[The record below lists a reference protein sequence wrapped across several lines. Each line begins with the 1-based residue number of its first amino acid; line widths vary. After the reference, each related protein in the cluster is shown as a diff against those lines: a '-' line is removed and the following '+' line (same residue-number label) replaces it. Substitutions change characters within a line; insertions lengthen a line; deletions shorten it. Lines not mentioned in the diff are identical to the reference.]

1 MTIHKDKRVLVGMS
15 GGIDSSAVCIMLQ
28 EQGYEVVGVTMRTW
42 DVPSHFST
50 PGQEQPDEVLEAQ
63 ALAARLGIEHHV
75 ADVREEFRQVISS
88 APDNAGAHNL
98 FFQIQYNPVS
108 SE

>member
-1 MTIHKDKRVLVGMS
+1 MS

-63 ALAARLGIEHHV
+63 KKYDEAISIYQQVKDEYVQSAIQQEIDKYIER
-75 ADVREEFRQVISS
+75 AT
-88 APDNAGAHNL
+88 
-98 FFQIQYNPVS
+98 VS
-108 SE
+108 K